1 MASTSATVSLQ
12 EEVAQQK
19 ALLRDLQN
27 QKADAA
33 WIEEAKKKLGDLQRA
48 FALQQNASG
57 AGGGNKKKERILLK
71 TPKVRPVHHP
81 RRCFSELKK

>member
-33 WIEEAKKKLGDLQRA
+33 LIEEAKKKLGDLQRA

-57 AGGGNKKKERILLK
+57 AGGSNKKKERILLK
-71 TPKVRPVHHP
+71 TPKVCRTSVFNAAHP
-81 RRCFSELKK
+81 G